1 MKGGG
6 SCVWRLVGVR
16 GWWCERQRDENLH
29 VDSCLLYSFSRIK
42 MPYIIQFVN
51 I

>member
-1 MKGGG
+1 MWVGWWGCGGG
-6 SCVWRLVGVR
+6 GARDREMRIYTSIHAYCVNFLRT
-16 GWWCERQRDENLH
+16 
-29 VDSCLLYSFSRIK
+29 K

>member
-1 MKGGG
+1 MCGEVGGG
-6 SCVWRLVGVR
+6 AGL
-16 GWWCERQRDENLH
+16 WCERQRDENLH